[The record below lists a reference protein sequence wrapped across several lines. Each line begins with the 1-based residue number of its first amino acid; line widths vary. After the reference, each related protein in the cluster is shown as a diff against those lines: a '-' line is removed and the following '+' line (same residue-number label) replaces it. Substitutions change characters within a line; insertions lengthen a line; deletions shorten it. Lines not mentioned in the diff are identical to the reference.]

1 MLPHVNAKN
10 QEQGGLASPGKTKGK
25 TLHTP
30 SPGLVKATGD
40 LAEELSQRTLKR
52 LQPNLKA
59 VIVSGKT
66 PWTRR
71 VCLQQKNAFPLGS
84 RSQCL
89 LQAGQLCLG
98 QQALSRNI
106 AVLNLWSNRKPLEGW
121 KFTLNMVQ
129 SKEHAK
135 GIWSVLENMGSEHPP
150 HTLSSLPAKSRW
162 NYHSRVVLYTCKG
175 ADGSPPTSLLLG
187 IQGPLCSQSCRPQP
201 QSSPRAKATALLTL
215 AGTTADCHTVLIG
228 SQSRTG
234 IRLENSCR
242 FPEIN

>member
-71 VCLQQKNAFPLGS
+71 ACLQQKNAFPLGS

-98 QQALSRNI
+98 QQALSRNT

-162 NYHSRVVLYTCKG
+162 NYHSRVVLWFLYMLVDVPTNIPPVG
-175 ADGSPPTSLLLG
+175 DTGTLVQPILPSPATV
-187 IQGPLCSQSCRPQP
+187 QP
-201 QSSPRAKATALLTL
+201 QGQSYCTA
-215 AGTTADCHTVLIG
+215 HTCWHHCWLSHCANRI
-228 SQSRTG
+228 S
-234 IRLENSCR
+234 E
-242 FPEIN
+242 